1 MVKQFLQHKSCKSQE
16 ELEEA
21 AGIDILKKNG
31 LSGRDL
37 KLVEKYVE
45 CNTIVQRPII
55 LARPAINSLIFF
67 MEHIKVISSIRII
80 LTDTGLFSA
89 GLLPGFL
96 FDSFSKEQLDT
107 KVHCGGLDGF
117 SRQ

>member
-1 MVKQFLQHKSCKSQE
+1 MEKQFLQHKSCKSQE
-16 ELEEA
+16 MLSEA
-21 AGIDILKKNG
+21 AGFDILKKNG

-67 MEHIKVISSIRII
+67 MEHIKVTSSIRII
-80 LTDTGLFSA
+80 VPETGLFSA

-96 FDSFSKEQLDT
+96 SDSFSKERLDT
-107 KVHCGGLDGF
+107 QVHCGGLGGF